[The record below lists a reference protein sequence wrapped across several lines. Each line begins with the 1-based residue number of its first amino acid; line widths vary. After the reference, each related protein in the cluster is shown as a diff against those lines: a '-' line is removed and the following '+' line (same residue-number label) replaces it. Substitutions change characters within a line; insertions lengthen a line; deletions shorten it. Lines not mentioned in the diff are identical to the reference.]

1 MDGNLKIMF
10 YSSYGMKMQHCHEK
24 TRLKKVPREQLDMIM
39 DVSNSEVS
47 NSGTLDEEVHYVS
60 VNDSRNGSD
69 VE

>member
-1 MDGNLKIMF
+1 
-10 YSSYGMKMQHCHEK
+10 
-24 TRLKKVPREQLDMIM
+24 MIM

-69 VE
+69 VEWSIFVIDTINAIINTIY